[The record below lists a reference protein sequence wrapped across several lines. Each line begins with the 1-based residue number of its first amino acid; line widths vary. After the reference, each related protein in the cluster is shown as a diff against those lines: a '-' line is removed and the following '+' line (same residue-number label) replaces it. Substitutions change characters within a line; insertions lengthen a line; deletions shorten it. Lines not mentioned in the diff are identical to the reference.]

1 LADANEDGGNTSKD
15 GLLSLVEAQQRI
27 EDRYTHIKRLKGHGG
42 HGNFS
47 LIFTASDIQTGE
59 TVVLKVFHP
68 FEREQY
74 RWESFKRESA
84 ILEFLKGEEGIID
97 LVSPMA
103 QFVQVLEVEPQKIKI
118 PVTFS
123 YYAVELANSDVE
135 EVIEADKADT
145 EARLIVFRD
154 ICKAVQ
160 RIHAAKVVHRD
171 LKPGNFLIMQDGTVR
186 LSDFGTARMLG
197 DSSKPILDDYAGLP
211 PGDIRYT
218 APEIISSLHDIAP
231 HFAFRGDI
239 FALGATLF
247 ELFTRTVLGNQLFD
261 AQFQEDLLQ
270 YMAVVPKERRQE
282 AFDGLIGQ
290 VADARPLPNVEAYAP
305 SVRRC
310 VLPIVN
316 DLYKNMAALNYT
328 KRVGDFEYVVLKI
341 NQALLVLRNEDK
353 LKRWRE
359 CRDVYRRNLEL
370 KRERLKAKFAL
381 TGTGGKL

>member
-1 LADANEDGGNTSKD
+1 MNGGGNTSKE
-15 GLLSLVEAQQRI
+15 GLLALVEAQRKI
-27 EDRYTHIKRLKGHGG
+27 EDRYTDIKRLGGHGG

-47 LIFTASDIQTGE
+47 LIFTATDVQTGE

-84 ILEFLKGEEGIID
+84 VLEFLKGREGIID
-97 LVSPMA
+97 LISPMA

-123 YYAVELANSDVE
+123 YYVVELADGDVE
-135 EVIEADKADT
+135 EVIEAGRADT
-145 EARLIVFRD
+145 EERLIIFKEM
-154 ICKAVQ
+154 CKAVQ
-160 RIHAAKVVHRD
+160 RIHAARVVHRD
-171 LKPGNFLIMQDGTVR
+171 LKPGNFLVMRDRTVR
-186 LSDFGTARMLG
+186 LSDFGTARILG

-231 HFAFRGDI
+231 HYAFKGDV

-247 ELFTRTVLGNQLFD
+247 ELFTGTVLGNQIFD

-270 YMAVVPKERRQE
+270 HMALIPRERRQQT
-282 AFDGLIGQ
+282 FDGFIGQ
-290 VADARPLPNVEAYAP
+290 MADARPLPNIEAYAP
-305 SVRRC
+305 SIQRC

-316 DLYKNMAALNYT
+316 DLYKNMAALDYN
-328 KRVGDFEYVVLKI
+328 KRTGDFEYVFLKI
-341 NQALLVLRNEDK
+341 NQALIVLRNEDK

-359 CRDVYRRNLEL
+359 QREIYRRNLEL
-370 KRERLKAKFAL
+370 KRERLKAKFSL
-381 TGTGGKL
+381 IGTGEKS